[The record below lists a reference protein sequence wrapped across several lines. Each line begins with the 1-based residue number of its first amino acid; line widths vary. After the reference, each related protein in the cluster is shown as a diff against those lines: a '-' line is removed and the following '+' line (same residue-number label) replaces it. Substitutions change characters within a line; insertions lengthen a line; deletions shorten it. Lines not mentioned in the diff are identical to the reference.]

1 MQALLNTAVKAAHA
15 AGDTIMRYARRVHQ
29 LDVRSKSRNELVS
42 KVDIMAEELIV
53 STIQERYPDH
63 AVLGEESGQQGE
75 SDTVWIIDPLDGT
88 TNYLHGFPMYAV
100 SIGVQ
105 VKGRMEVGVVYD
117 PYRQELFTAV
127 RGSGAQ
133 LDDRKLR
140 MDRNKSLEGSLIGT
154 GFPYR
159 ENDRWMETYLHQFRD
174 VMGVA
179 GDVRRPGSAALDLS
193 YLAAGRLDGFWEF
206 GLQPWDIA
214 AGALI
219 VREAGG
225 IVSSITDDGDYMETG
240 NLIAGPLKLH
250 SELEKLLKQHL

>member
-15 AGDTIMRYARRVHQ
+15 AGDTIMRYSRRVHQ
-29 LDVRSKSRNELVS
+29 LDVRSKARNELVS
-42 KVDIMAEELIV
+42 QVDVMAEQIIV
-53 STIQERYPDH
+53 DAIQERYPEH
-63 AVLGEESGQQGE
+63 AIIGEEGGEQGE
-75 SDTVWIIDPLDGT
+75 HDTVWIIDPLDGT
-88 TNYLHGFPMYAV
+88 TNYLNGFPMYAV

-117 PYRQELFTAV
+117 PSREELFTAV

-133 LDDRKLR
+133 LGDRKLR
-140 MDRNKSLEGSLIGT
+140 MDSKKELTGALIGT

-159 ENDRWMETYLHQFRD
+159 ENDRWMEQYLNQLRA
-174 VMGVA
+174 VMQVA
-179 GDVRRPGSAALDLS
+179 GDCRRPGSAALDLS
-193 YLAAGRLDGFWEF
+193 YVAAGRLDGFWEF
-206 GLQPWDIA
+206 GLQPWDYA

-225 IVSSITDDGDYMETG
+225 IVSSLTDDGDYMETG

-250 SELEKLLKQHL
+250 SELEQLLKRYI

>member
-15 AGDTIMRYARRVHQ
+15 AGDIVMRYSRRVHQ
-29 LDVRSKSRNELVS
+29 LDVRSKARNEFVS
-42 KVDIMAEELIV
+42 QVDIMAEDVIV
-53 STIQERYPDH
+53 ETIRERYPEH
-63 AVLGEESGQQGE
+63 AILGEEGGQQGE
-75 SDTVWIIDPLDGT
+75 HDTVWIIDPLDGT
-88 TNYLHGFPMYAV
+88 TNYLHGMPMFAV

-105 VKGRMEVGVVYD
+105 VKGRMEAGVVYD
-117 PYRQELFTAV
+117 PSRQELFTAV

-140 MDRNKSLEGSLIGT
+140 MDRKKELDGALIGT

-159 ENDRWMETYLHQFRD
+159 ENDRWMDAYLDQFRA
-174 VMGVA
+174 VMQVA
-179 GDVRRPGSAALDLS
+179 SDCRRPGSAALDLC
-193 YLAAGRLDGFWEF
+193 YVAAGRLDGFWEF
-206 GLQPWDIA
+206 GLQPWDFA

-225 IVSSITDDGDYMETG
+225 IVSSLTDDGDYMETG

-250 SELEKLLKQHL
+250 SELEQLLKQHL

>member
-1 MQALLNTAVKAAHA
+1 MNPLLNTAVKAARA
-15 AGDTIMRYARRVHQ
+15 AGGVIMRYSRRVHE
-29 LDVRSKSRNELVS
+29 LDVRSKSRNELVTQ
-42 KVDIMAEELIV
+42 VDVMAEETIV
-53 STIQERYPDH
+53 ENIRERYPGH
-63 AVLGEESGQQGE
+63 AIQAKEGGQQGDA
-75 SDTVWIIDPLDGT
+75 DTVWIIDPLDGT
-88 TNYLHGFPMYAV
+88 TNYLHGFPMFAV

-117 PYRQELFTAV
+117 PSREELFTAV

-140 MDRNKSLEGSLIGT
+140 MDPNKSLEGALVGT

-159 ENDRWMETYLHQFRD
+159 MNDTWMTQYLQQFEA
-174 VMGVA
+174 VMLVA
-179 GDVRRPGSAALDLS
+179 ADVRRPGSAALDLS

-225 IVSSITDDGDYMETG
+225 IVSSITDDGDYLETG

-250 SELEKLLKQHL
+250 SELERLLKAYL